1 MSWLQPSSKGLPGFR
16 PSSFSIM
23 RHFAAHHRRQL
34 LHASRRAFA
43 VSFGLLL
50 AATAD
55 AQIPAGEYAARRAAL
70 SAKLDDGILI
80 ARGADEPVLDYN
92 AFFQSPNFQY
102 LTGYREPAA
111 TLVMAKRGRDVRW
124 TLFVQKKVPAVEVW
138 SGQRNGAT
146 GATELTGIPARHSDE
161 LDAALDSLIGRNPK
175 VYVVADIAEGGD
187 TLNKDDAFVQALR
200 AKHPAATIA
209 GANATLREL
218 RAVKSPAEL
227 ELLRKAIAISME
239 GHREAMRA
247 IEPGMNE
254 FEIQALVEYTFRRNG
269 ADRPGYASIV
279 GSGPNGTT
287 LHYNR
292 DDRYMQA
299 GDMMVMDVGALY
311 RGYSADITRS
321 FPVSGTFTPE
331 QKAIYQIVRE
341 AQATAERNAKPGAS
355 WRTVSDSAS
364 RAIASG
370 LARLGL
376 IESAEATYECGTAVA
391 PRRCPQLGLYYMHG
405 LGHGIGLEVHDPDQF
420 YLTGK
425 IGVGSAFTIEPG
437 VYVRG
442 NLIDIIPDTP
452 ANRTLRAKIAPVVKR
467 YANIGV
473 RIEDDYLV
481 TPAGTEWSSCGLP
494 REIEEIEALM
504 REPYSGPA
512 RRDTAMVEWYRAP
525 DGAAGAAPAA
535 GVTPPAG
542 CRPRM

>member
-1 MSWLQPSSKGLPGFR
+1 MRSLATSFR
-16 PSSFSIM
+16 RLLWHACRPVLIM
-23 RHFAAHHRRQL
+23 G
-34 LHASRRAFA
+34 
-43 VSFGLLL
+43 VGLLV
-50 AATAD
+50 AGHID
-55 AQIPAGEYAARRAAL
+55 AQIPASEYVQRRAAL
-70 SAKLDDGILI
+70 ASTLEDGVLI
-80 ARGADEPVLDYN
+80 ARGAGEPVLDYS
-92 AFFQSPNFQY
+92 AFFQSPNFLY

-111 TLVMAKRGRDVRW
+111 TLVLTKRGSDARW

-138 SGQRNGAT
+138 SGQRNGAAQ
-146 GATELTGIPARHSDE
+146 ATELTGIPARHSDE
-161 LDAALDSLIGRNPK
+161 LDSVLDSLLSANPRE
-175 VYVVADIAEGGD
+175 YVVADIAESGD
-187 TLNKDDAFVQALR
+187 TLNKDDVFVRELR
-200 AKHPAATIA
+200 AKHPSAGIA
-209 GANATLREL
+209 GANNALRQL

-239 GHREAMRA
+239 GHRAAMRA

-341 AQATAERNAKPGAS
+341 AQATAERNAKPGAQ
-355 WRTVSDSAS
+355 WRSVSDSAS
-364 RAIASG
+364 RAIAAG

-376 IESAEATYECGTAVA
+376 IESADATYECGAAGA
-391 PRRCPQLGLYYMHG
+391 PRQCSQLSLYYMHG

-420 YLTGK
+420 YLTGS

-442 NLIDIIPDTP
+442 NLLEIIPDTP
-452 ANRTLRAKIAPVVKR
+452 GNRALKEKIAPVVKR

-481 TPAGTEWSSCGLP
+481 TPNGTEWSSCGLP

-504 REPYSGPA
+504 QETYSGPT
-512 RRDTAMVEWYRAP
+512 RRDATMVEWYRAP

-535 GVTPPAG
+535 PVAPPAG
-542 CRPRM
+542 CRPKM

>member
-1 MSWLQPSSKGLPGFR
+1 MRNLAALVRR
-16 PSSFSIM
+16 PIEYAC
-23 RHFAAHHRRQL
+23 RAAL
-34 LHASRRAFA
+34 LASL
-43 VSFGLLL
+43 GLL
-50 AATAD
+50 ATPAG
-55 AQIPAGEYAARRAAL
+55 AQIPAHEYAARRAAL
-70 SAKLDDGILI
+70 AAKLDDGVLI

-92 AFFQSPNFQY
+92 AFFQSPNFLY

-111 TLVMAKRGRDVRW
+111 TLLMAKRGSDVRW
-124 TLFVQKKVPAVEVW
+124 SLFVQKKVPAVEVW
-138 SGQRNGAT
+138 SGQRNGSAK
-146 GATELTGIPARHSDE
+146 ATEITGIPARHSDE
-161 LDAALDSLIGRNPK
+161 LDDVLDSLLARNPK

-187 TLNKDDAFVQALR
+187 TLNKDDAFVQSLR
-200 AKHPAATIA
+200 TKYPSSTIA
-209 GANATLREL
+209 GANGVMQQL

-292 DDRYMQA
+292 DDRYMLA

-321 FPVSGTFTPE
+321 FPVSGSFTPE
-331 QKAIYQIVRE
+331 QKAIYKIVRD
-341 AQATAERNAKPGAS
+341 AQAAAERNAKPGAS
-355 WRTVSDSAS
+355 WRAISDSAN
-364 RAIASG
+364 RTIAAG
-370 LARLGL
+370 LAKLGL
-376 IESAEATYECGTAVA
+376 IESADATYECGTRGA
-391 PRRCPQLGLYYMHG
+391 PRRCSQLSLYYMHG
-405 LGHGIGLEVHDPDQF
+405 LGHGIGLEVHDPDQIH
-420 YLTGK
+420 LAGT
-425 IGVGSAFTIEPG
+425 IAVGSAFTIEPG

-442 NLIDIIPDTP
+442 NLVDVIPDTP
-452 ANRTLRAKIAPVVKR
+452 ENRAFKATIAPVVRR

-481 TPAGTEWSSCGLP
+481 TPNGTEWSSCGLP

-504 REPYSGPA
+504 REPYAGPA
-512 RRDTAMVEWYRAP
+512 RRDAGMVEWYRAP
-525 DGAAGAAPAA
+525 DGAAGAASAA
-535 GVTPPAG
+535 PVMPVPG
-542 CRPRM
+542 CQPRM